1 MDLVTL
7 ALCKKY
13 VKKTLEG
20 SGALKGK
27 DGDSIVN
34 VQVVDGH
41 LICTLSNNS
50 EIDAGELPTP
60 ESQKLKWINL

>member
-13 VKKTLEG
+13 VQKTLEG
-20 SGALKGK
+20 EGALKGK

-34 VQVVDGH
+34 VAIGENGH
-41 LICTLSNNS
+41 LICTLSNS
-50 EIDAGELPTP
+50 TEIDAGEMPKL
-60 ESQKLKWINL
+60 ESYMLWRNL